1 MKIYSD
7 DLQLEFKDYDQLSY
21 YDSQSDYIDLYNKDE
36 FVGYVNVYTDVENE
50 KREYICIN
58 HEIIYLD
65 TLEQIN

>member
-1 MKIYSD
+1 MKIFDD

-58 HEIIYLD
+58 HEIVYLD
-65 TLEQIN
+65 TLEQI

>member
-1 MKIYSD
+1 MKIFDD

-58 HEIIYLD
+58 HEIVYLD
-65 TLEQIN
+65 TLEKIN